1 MKINEIMLQNETLF
15 SKYATFDKEAIRLKD
30 FTPDIRPNYFRDIDR
45 IIHTKSYARY
55 MDKTQVYVKRN
66 NDHVTTRMLHV
77 QLVSK
82 IARTIGRALSLNQDL
97 IEAIAL
103 GHDLG
108 HVPFGHVGESILNKI
123 SQKNGEGYFMHNVQS
138 VRDLLVLEDVNLTIQ
153 VLDGIL
159 CHDGEILKNGLT
171 YKKKTKEEFLNDYEL
186 CYKDKNHAKNL
197 VPMTLEGAVVRLS
210 DVIAYIGRDI
220 EDAIELKKLNKETI
234 PSEITTI
241 IGTSN
246 KDIINTLIL
255 DIIENSLGKNTIKFS
270 DKTFEAVKELL
281 SFNCQNIYNKAST
294 EEELIMWE
302 EMFNLVFEKNLYFLE
317 HNKTNNNIFNVFLNN
332 LSEEYNKNN
341 SNARKVIDYIAG
353 MTDDFF
359 IDEYNFLKDN

>member
-108 HVPFGHVGESILNKI
+108 HVPFGHVGESILK
-123 SQKNGEGYFMHNVQS
+123 
-138 VRDLLVLEDVNLTIQ
+138 
-153 VLDGIL
+153 
-159 CHDGEILKNGLT
+159 
-171 YKKKTKEEFLNDYEL
+171 
-186 CYKDKNHAKNL
+186 
-197 VPMTLEGAVVRLS
+197 
-210 DVIAYIGRDI
+210 IGR
-220 EDAIELKKLNKETI
+220 AH
-234 PSEITTI
+234 
-241 IGTSN
+241 
-246 KDIINTLIL
+246 
-255 DIIENSLGKNTIKFS
+255 
-270 DKTFEAVKELL
+270 V
-281 SFNCQNIYNKAST
+281 
-294 EEELIMWE
+294 
-302 EMFNLVFEKNLYFLE
+302 
-317 HNKTNNNIFNVFLNN
+317 
-332 LSEEYNKNN
+332 
-341 SNARKVIDYIAG
+341 
-353 MTDDFF
+353 
-359 IDEYNFLKDN
+359 